1 MGTRLSQQKAE
12 RSVSHDC
19 EIRSDSF
26 GLYGPPE
33 TRCSDPH
40 TLQSLDPRL
49 TAIFPQLYGSSKM
62 LALLR
67 LGRVLLLALPLL
79 VSPAPLYTIFSVY
92 NFIRMYDTRPTSF
105 FPLPQYYTYFLIFS
119 SVVLRG
125 RQEFRCGPLLGI
137 RIPIWFGTK
146 MEIPV
151 GSDVGRMGILS
162 SWKQCLPEPNQLSVP
177 PCVRL
182 VLSTVEAIPDSSPQ
196 TGSQPRAVLSVSS
209 LSAPQGTEELK
220 RIGLLSTLPQA
231 LSTIPWGCLEGSPKF
246 EGILYLRV
254 FLP

>member
-1 MGTRLSQQKAE
+1 MIVRLEVIPSGFMAL
-12 RSVSHDC
+12 
-19 EIRSDSF
+19 F
-26 GLYGPPE
+26 PPE

-62 LALLR
+62 PALLR

-79 VSPAPLYTIFSVY
+79 VSPAPLYTIFSVVY
-92 NFIRMYDTRPTSF
+92 NFIRMYATRPTSF